1 MDMKWLEDLIVLAD
15 VGSFTKAAAIRNVTH
30 PAFGRRIRSLE
41 SWAGAKLVDRV
52 SKPVQL
58 TPAGKRFITKGRE
71 ALNSLIDAK
80 HEVQSAENGDNQ
92 RVTLATGRTLARTL
106 VADWMLAFPE
116 AIRPP
121 MFRVRTAGIAE
132 TLVWLEKGEVDL
144 LFAYHHPSIT
154 LRPQGRNFLQKTMAY
169 DRLVP
174 VTKRRINPNSKLD
187 QTQLEPLPYLAYSP
201 SLALAGLVSDHLNR
215 RPDAPLLS
223 RVVECDSADA
233 LLEYALKGMGI
244 CWLPWSLVSQACANG
259 QLTQLWGK
267 PMEIPFEVRL
277 VRLRRQMSPLAESL
291 WASTPEI

>member
-1 MDMKWLEDLIVLAD
+1 MDLKWLEDLIALSDA
-15 VGSFTKAAAIRNVTH
+15 GSFSKAAAIRNVTH

-41 SWAGAKLVDRV
+41 SWAGAKLVDRA

-58 TPAGKRFITKGRE
+58 TPAGQRFITQGRE
-71 ALNSLIDAK
+71 ALNALIDAR
-80 HEVQSAENGDNQ
+80 HEVQSIESGDKQ
-92 RVTLATGRTLARTL
+92 RITVAAGRTLARTL
-106 VADWMLAFPE
+106 VADWMMALPE
-116 AIRPP
+116 DIRPS

-132 TLVWLEKGEVDL
+132 TLVWLEKGEADL

-154 LRPQGRNFLQKTMAY
+154 LRPQGRNFLQKTMAH

-174 VTKRRINPNSKLD
+174 VTQRQVHLTATFDLRE
-187 QTQLEPLPYLAYSP
+187 LEPLPYLSYSP

-215 RPDAPLLS
+215 KPDAPALR

-233 LLEYALKGMGI
+233 LMEYALKGMGI

-267 PMEIPFEVRL
+267 SMEIPFEIRL
-277 VRLRRQMSPLAESL
+277 VRLRRRLSPLAESL
-291 WASTPEI
+291 WAATPEI

>member
-1 MDMKWLEDLIVLAD
+1 MDLKWLEDLIALAD
-15 VGSFTKAAAIRNVTH
+15 AGSFSKAAAIRNVTH

-41 SWAGAKLVDRV
+41 SWAGAKLVDRA

-58 TPAGKRFITKGRE
+58 TPAGQRFITQGRE
-71 ALNSLIDAK
+71 ALNSLMDAR
-80 HEVQSAENGDNQ
+80 HEVQSIASGDNQ
-92 RVTLATGRTLARTL
+92 RVTVATGRTLARTL
-106 VADWMLAFPE
+106 VADWMVAFPE
-116 AIRPP
+116 TIRPS
-121 MFRVRTAGIAE
+121 MFRVKTAGIAE

-154 LRPQGRNFLQKTMAY
+154 LRPQGRNFLQKTMAH

-174 VTKRRINPNSKLD
+174 VSQRQMHPRAPFDLLTS
-187 QTQLEPLPYLAYSP
+187 EPLPYLAYAP
-201 SLALAGLVSDHLNR
+201 SLALAGLVADHLNR
-215 RPDAPLLS
+215 SPNAPALR

-244 CWLPWSLVSQACANG
+244 CWLPWSLVSQACAKG

-277 VRLRRQMSPLAESL
+277 VRLRRRLNPIAEAL
-291 WASTPEI
+291 WAATAEL